1 MSAMLI
7 IRWPL
12 MLFCSNN
19 VKLSGSGVSHV
30 GICCFSQFLLLETEY
45 VCIFRLM
52 VGKDRTKQDVS
63 LD

>member
-1 MSAMLI
+1 
-7 IRWPL
+7 